1 MSSFNSFSSTN
12 KSPKLFPLAL
22 SALITFAPLIFF
34 ANHSLKLDRQ
44 ITSYQVVEMRLLEN
58 LIQSNPLPNQPK
70 QLVVPNVVSLPIS
83 VFDSTQSNQSENSI
97 TQPTFPLEV
106 VQPKTM
112 NLNQSQNSITQ
123 PTLPLEVVQPK
134 TMNLNMSPKA
144 RDSINKSSQSPI
156 KQLIEEESIK
166 ASKKQNEKFATG
178 VKNSAKPDC
187 LKKNDHGL
195 GLFNVVP
202 LIFDIV
208 KDKCN

>member
-1 MSSFNSFSSTN
+1 MSSFNSFTSTN

-22 SALITFAPLIFF
+22 SALMTFAPLIFF
-34 ANHSLKLDRQ
+34 ANYSFRLDTK
-44 ITSYQVVEMRLLEN
+44 TSTQQVVEMRLIED

-123 PTLPLEVVQPK
+123 PTFPLEVVQPK
-134 TMNLNMSPKA
+134 TMNLNVSPKA
-144 RDSINKSSQSPI
+144 RDAMNKSSQTPI

-166 ASKKQNEKFATG
+166 ASKKQNEKFAND

-187 LKKNDHGL
+187 LKNDHGL

-202 LIFDIV
+202 LIYDIV

>member
-1 MSSFNSFSSTN
+1 
-12 KSPKLFPLAL
+12 
-22 SALITFAPLIFF
+22 
-34 ANHSLKLDRQ
+34 
-44 ITSYQVVEMRLLEN
+44 
-58 LIQSNPLPNQPK
+58 
-70 QLVVPNVVSLPIS
+70 LPIS

-112 NLNQSQNSITQ
+112 NLNQSENSITQ

-134 TMNLNMSPKA
+134 TMNLNVSPKA
-144 RDSINKSSQSPI
+144 RDAMNKSSQTPI

-166 ASKKQNEKFATG
+166 ASKKQNEKFATD
-178 VKNSAKPDC
+178 VTNSAKPDC
-187 LKKNDHGL
+187 LKNDHGL

-202 LIFDIV
+202 LIYDIV

>member
-1 MSSFNSFSSTN
+1 MSGSNSFTSTN
-12 KSPKLFPLAL
+12 KSPKLFPLAF
-22 SALITFAPLIFF
+22 SALMTFAPLIFF
-34 ANHSLKLDRQ
+34 ANHSLRLETK
-44 ITSYQVVEMRLLEN
+44 TSTHQVVEMRLIED

-70 QLVVPNVVSLPIS
+70 QIVIPNVVSLPIP
-83 VFDSTQSNQSENSI
+83 VFDAIQNNQIETSI

-106 VQPKTM
+106 VQPKTL
-112 NLNQSQNSITQ
+112 NLNV
-123 PTLPLEVVQPK
+123 L
-134 TMNLNMSPKA
+134 PKA

-156 KQLIEEESIK
+156 KQLIEAESIK
-166 ASKKQNEKFATG
+166 ASKKQNDKFAND

-187 LKKNDHGL
+187 LKNDHGL

>member
-58 LIQSNPLPNQPK
+58 LIQINPLPNQPK
-70 QLVVPNVVSLPIS
+70 QLFIPNIVSLPSS
-83 VFDSTQSNQSENSI
+83 VFDATQSNQSENFISQPTFPISENSI
-97 TQPTFPLEV
+97 TQPTFPIEV

-112 NLNQSQNSITQ
+112 NLNV
-123 PTLPLEVVQPK
+123 L
-134 TMNLNMSPKA
+134 PKA
-144 RDSINKSSQSPI
+144 RDSFNKSSQSPI
-156 KQLIEEESIK
+156 KQLIEAESIK
-166 ASKKQNEKFATG
+166 ASKKQNEKFAND

-187 LKKNDHGL
+187 LKNDHGL

-202 LIFDIV
+202 LIYDIV

>member
-58 LIQSNPLPNQPK
+58 LIQFNPLPNQPK
-70 QLVVPNVVSLPIS
+70 QLFIPNIVSLPSS
-83 VFDSTQSNQSENSI
+83 VFDATQSNQSENFISQPTFPISENSI
-97 TQPTFPLEV
+97 TQPTSPLEV

-112 NLNQSQNSITQ
+112 NLNV
-123 PTLPLEVVQPK
+123 L
-134 TMNLNMSPKA
+134 PKA
-144 RDSINKSSQSPI
+144 RDSFNKSSQSPI
-156 KQLIEEESIK
+156 KQLIEAESIK
-166 ASKKQNEKFATG
+166 ASKKQNEKFAND

-187 LKKNDHGL
+187 LKNDHGL

-202 LIFDIV
+202 LIYDIV

>member
-1 MSSFNSFSSTN
+1 MSSFNSFTSTN

-22 SALITFAPLIFF
+22 SALMTFAPLIFF
-34 ANHSLKLDRQ
+34 ANYSFRLDTKPSTQ
-44 ITSYQVVEMRLLEN
+44 QVVEMRLIED

-70 QLVVPNVVSLPIS
+70 QIVILNIVSLPSS
-83 VFDSTQSNQSENSI
+83 VFDSTQSNQSENPI

-106 VQPKTM
+106 VEPKTM
-112 NLNQSQNSITQ
+112 NLN
-123 PTLPLEVVQPK
+123 V
-134 TMNLNMSPKA
+134 SPKA

-156 KQLIEEESIK
+156 KQLIEAESIK
-166 ASKKQNEKFATG
+166 ASKKQNEKFAND

-187 LKKNDHGL
+187 LKNDHGL

-202 LIFDIV
+202 LIYDIV

>member
-1 MSSFNSFSSTN
+1 MSSLNSFSSTN

-34 ANHSLKLDRQ
+34 VNHSLKLDRQ
-44 ITSYQVVEMRLLEN
+44 ITSYQIVEVRLLEN
-58 LIQSNPLPNQPK
+58 FIRSNPLPNQPK
-70 QLVVPNVVSLPIS
+70 QLVVPNVVSLPS
-83 VFDSTQSNQSENSI
+83 PVFDAI
-97 TQPTFPLEV
+97 
-106 VQPKTM
+106 
-112 NLNQSQNSITQ
+112 QNNHIETSITQ

-134 TMNLNMSPKA
+134 TMNLNVSPKA
-144 RDSINKSSQSPI
+144 RDSFNKSSQSPV

-166 ASKKQNEKFATG
+166 ASKKQNEKFAND

-187 LKKNDHGL
+187 LKNDHGL

-202 LIFDIV
+202 LIYDIV

>member
-12 KSPKLFPLAL
+12 KSPKLFPLAF
-22 SALITFAPLIFF
+22 SALMTFAPLIFF
-34 ANHSLKLDRQ
+34 ANHSIKLDRQ
-44 ITSYQVVEMRLLEN
+44 ITSYQVVEMRLLED

-70 QLVVPNVVSLPIS
+70 QIVIPNVVSLPSS
-83 VFDSTQSNQSENSI
+83 VFEATQSNQSENSI
-97 TQPTFPLEV
+97 TQPTFPIEV
-106 VQPKTM
+106 V
-112 NLNQSQNSITQ
+112 
-123 PTLPLEVVQPK
+123 EPK

-156 KQLIEEESIK
+156 KQLIEAESIK
-166 ASKKQNEKFATG
+166 ASKKQNEKFAND

-187 LKKNDHGL
+187 LKNDHGL

-202 LIFDIV
+202 LIYDIV

>member
-134 TMNLNMSPKA
+134 TMNLNVSPKA
-144 RDSINKSSQSPI
+144 RDAMNKSSQTPI

-166 ASKKQNEKFATG
+166 ASKKQNEKFATD
-178 VKNSAKPDC
+178 VTNSAKPDC
-187 LKKNDHGL
+187 LKNDHGL

-202 LIFDIV
+202 LIYDIV

>member
-12 KSPKLFPLAL
+12 KSSKLFPLAF
-22 SALITFAPLIFF
+22 SALMTFAPLIFF
-34 ANHSLKLDRQ
+34 ANHSFRLD
-44 ITSYQVVEMRLLEN
+44 IKTSTHQVVEMRLLEN
-58 LIQSNPLPNQPK
+58 LIQSNQLPNLPK
-70 QLVVPNVVSLPIS
+70 QLVVPNVVSLPS
-83 VFDSTQSNQSENSI
+83 PVFDAI
-97 TQPTFPLEV
+97 
-106 VQPKTM
+106 
-112 NLNQSQNSITQ
+112 QNNHIETSITQ

-134 TMNLNMSPKA
+134 TMNLNVSPKA
-144 RDSINKSSQSPI
+144 RDSFNKSSQSPI

-166 ASKKQNEKFATG
+166 ASKKQNEKFAND

-187 LKKNDHGL
+187 LKNDHGL

>member
-1 MSSFNSFSSTN
+1 MSGFNSFSTTN
-12 KSPKLFPLAL
+12 KSPKLFPLVF
-22 SALITFAPLIFF
+22 SALMTFAPLIFF
-34 ANHSLKLDRQ
+34 ANHSFRLD
-44 ITSYQVVEMRLLEN
+44 IKTSRHQVVEMRLIED

-70 QLVVPNVVSLPIS
+70 QLVFPNIVSLPSS
-83 VFDSTQSNQSENSI
+83 VFDSTQTNQSENSI

-106 VQPKTM
+106 VEPKTM
-112 NLNQSQNSITQ
+112 NLNV
-123 PTLPLEVVQPK
+123 LPKP
-134 TMNLNMSPKA
+134 

-166 ASKKQNEKFATG
+166 MSKKQNEKFAND

-187 LKKNDHGL
+187 LKNDHGL

-202 LIFDIV
+202 LIYDIV

>member
-12 KSPKLFPLAL
+12 KSSKLFPLAF
-22 SALITFAPLIFF
+22 SALMTFAPLIFF
-34 ANHSLKLDRQ
+34 ANHSFRLEIKKS
-44 ITSYQVVEMRLLEN
+44 THQVVEMRLLEN

-70 QLVVPNVVSLPIS
+70 QIVIPTIVSLPSS
-83 VFDSTQSNQSENSI
+83 VFDSTQSNQSENPI

-106 VQPKTM
+106 V
-112 NLNQSQNSITQ
+112 
-123 PTLPLEVVQPK
+123 EPK

-166 ASKKQNEKFATG
+166 ASKNQNEKFAND

-187 LKKNDHGL
+187 LKNDHGL

-202 LIFDIV
+202 LIYDIV
-208 KDKCN
+208 KYKCN

>member
-83 VFDSTQSNQSENSI
+83 VFDSNGN
-97 TQPTFPLEV
+97 PPLL
-106 VQPKTM
+106 QG
-112 NLNQSQNSITQ
+112 SQ
-123 PTLPLEVVQPK
+123 K
-134 TMNLNMSPKA
+134 
-144 RDSINKSSQSPI
+144 
-156 KQLIEEESIK
+156 
-166 ASKKQNEKFATG
+166 
-178 VKNSAKPDC
+178 
-187 LKKNDHGL
+187 
-195 GLFNVVP
+195 
-202 LIFDIV
+202 
-208 KDKCN
+208 

>member
-58 LIQSNPLPNQPK
+58 LIQSNRLPNQPT

-166 ASKKQNEKFATG
+166 ASKNQNEKFAND

-187 LKKNDHGL
+187 LKNDHGL

-202 LIFDIV
+202 LIYDIV